1 MVSIFGQ
8 QTALQVTDVPVSVLV
23 VLACSSMGIYGVVL
37 AGWASGSTYPLLGG
51 LRSSAQ
57 MISYEVAMG
66 LSIVAV
72 FMMSGS
78 MSTSEIVA
86 AQGDGREVSILGLDF
101 TAPGWYA
108 ILLAPSFVIYA
119 ISAVGE
125 TNRARS
131 TCPRRS
137 PSWSAAST
145 RSTRRS
151 SSRSSSWPSTS
162 T

>member
-1 MVSIFGQ
+1 
-8 QTALQVTDVPVSVLV
+8 
-23 VLACSSMGIYGVVL
+23 
-37 AGWASGSTYPLLGG
+37 
-51 LRSSAQ
+51 
-57 MISYEVAMG
+57 MG

-72 FMMSGS
+72 FMMAGS
-78 MSTSEIVA
+78 MSTSQIVA
-86 AQGDGREVSILGLDF
+86 AQANGREVALFGLEF

-151 SSRSSSWPSTS
+151 SSRCSSWPSTS